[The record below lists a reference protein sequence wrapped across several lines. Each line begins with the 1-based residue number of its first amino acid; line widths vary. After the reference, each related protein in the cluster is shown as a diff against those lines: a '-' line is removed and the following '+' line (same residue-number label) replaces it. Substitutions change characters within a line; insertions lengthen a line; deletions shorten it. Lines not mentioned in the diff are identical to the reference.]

1 MESGTLEVL
10 FITNFSMNIEVN
22 YLAVVVAAVSST
34 VVGSLWYGPLFGK
47 QWMALAGLSKEK
59 LAQDKPNMGKLYA
72 AQAVASLVM
81 AYVLFHFTAPAESLS
96 MALEWTVWIWLGF
109 VATVTL
115 GNVLWHGRPRALW
128 ALENAYYLVTL
139 FIMTAILYSWN

>member
-1 MESGTLEVL
+1 MD
-10 FITNFSMNIEVN
+10 IEVN
-22 YLAVVVAAVSST
+22 YLSVLVAAFSSM
-34 VVGSLWYGPLFGK
+34 VIGSLWYGPLFGK

-59 LAQDKPNMGKLYA
+59 MEKDKPNMGKLYG

-81 AYVLFHFTAPAESLS
+81 AYVLFHFTTPAENLS
-96 MALEWTVWIWLGF
+96 MALEWTGWIWLGF

-115 GNVLWHGRPRALW
+115 GNVLWHGRPKGLW

-139 FIMTAILYSWN
+139 LVMTAILYSWS